1 MGGVFA
7 HLGLEL
13 VQDMHRTRLKWHRL
27 RRAMT
32 DPEFGAEVMAEGFQ
46 LGASMELDLQV
57 RRDGGFVVL
66 HDDQLD
72 RETTAQ
78 GRVAD
83 YEASDLMNVRYRTKG
98 RSLILSEHLAEMLPI
113 AHPDALLQ
121 FDLKND
127 LPEVGSRGVAHIAD
141 IFGLQ
146 TRSIIVSGACLHLIE
161 ALGVAMPDLKRG
173 IDPTDRLIKLWQL
186 LGLAAVEA
194 ALLRELREVNP
205 NTVYL
210 HWEMLV
216 QMASEGLNLVA
227 LAQSEGVLVDAW
239 THCLATPA
247 AGFSDG
253 EWPAFAALMALRP
266 DQITTDEAVAT
277 EAAWLVRTGG

>member
-27 RRAMT
+27 RRALT
-32 DPEFGAEVMAEGFQ
+32 DPEFGADVMAEGFR

-57 RRDGGFVVL
+57 RSDGGFVVL
-66 HDDQLD
+66 HDDRLD
-72 RETTAQ
+72 RETNGR

-83 YEASDLMNVRYRTKG
+83 FAGSDLTGLRYRTQDRG
-98 RSLILSEHLAEMLPI
+98 LILSEELAEMLPA

-127 LPEVGSRGVAHIAD
+127 FPKVGSRGVAHIAD
-141 IFGLQ
+141 LLGGQ
-146 TRSIIVSGACLHLIE
+146 TRSIIVSGACLRLIE

-173 IDPTDRLIKLWQL
+173 VDPTDRLIDLWQSQ
-186 LGLAAVEA
+186 GLASVEA
-194 ALLRELREVNP
+194 ALLGELREVNP

-210 HWEMLV
+210 QWGMLV
-216 QMASEGLNLVA
+216 QMAREGLDLVA
-227 LAQSEGVLVDAW
+227 LAQAEGVLVDAW

-247 AGFSDG
+247 AGFSEG

-277 EAAWLVRTGG
+277 EAAWLARTGG